1 MCRAVG
7 PGHCVF
13 TAQFCCE
20 PKTTGEEHMTC
31 YQEPT
36 LGEELQVIFFFC
48 SFCTG
53 FPIFVV
59 VIVCF
64 LFLSL
69 CVCYLWKYEKY
80 FLKKYAKFMEKAMAT
95 HSSTLAWKIHGQRSL
110 VGCSPWGR

>member
-80 FLKKYAKFMEKAMAT
+80 FLKKPNMKLIHNPVGYQTIIHAGSFKKKA
-95 HSSTLAWKIHGQRSL
+95 I
-110 VGCSPWGR
+110 